1 MIRVS
6 KRLIEEA
13 NRRDKSTNE
22 FLSLLEKQVGLVED
36 LTVKELK
43 ELINVLRTKRQI
55 LFEVQQLGKV
65 DVESFGELL

>member
-22 FLSLLEKQVGLVED
+22 FLSLLEK
-36 LTVKELK
+36 
-43 ELINVLRTKRQI
+43 
-55 LFEVQQLGKV
+55 
-65 DVESFGELL
+65 